1 MTEIIKPLAETG
13 VLAILLMLIG
23 WVFVYKNSRALARQ
37 SEINSMAAA
46 LEKTLQEIADENYK
60 FWKDTDADDQSQLE
74 KSRIFNAY
82 IEYRCNIV
90 EKKVSLLFDKAKDC
104 LNPAVECSPF
114 PTKSVELIAK
124 IRDRSTMNSENVVAV
139 KDRYARIS
147 SINHL
152 TLKMFTEINS
162 FISLR
167 FQPMDEWE
175 FHSRY

>member
-1 MTEIIKPLAETG
+1 MTELIKPLAETG
-13 VLAILLMLIG
+13 VLAIILMFIG

-60 FWKDTDADDQSQLE
+60 FWKEADADEQAQLE

-90 EKKVSLLFDKAKDC
+90 EKKVFLLFEKAKDC
-104 LNPAVECSPF
+104 LNPAVEYSPF
-114 PTKSVELIAK
+114 PKNSVELIAK
-124 IRDRSTMNSENVVAV
+124 IRDRSTMNSENISSV
-139 KDRYARIS
+139 KDRYSRIS
-147 SINHL
+147 GINHL
-152 TLKMFTEINS
+152 TLKMFNEVNG
-162 FISLR
+162 FIALR